1 MMDAARAE
9 IWNEAP
15 TQAQLDWLRRSGLD
29 VMALIRPTI
38 TMMTSGVRHQDGRF
52 DFDPAGMKWLAFE
65 EDEDFVFWQPRTGE
79 LATAEGRAFALGEAL
94 IGDAWTYS
102 FDCSLNIFTNPLEWL
117 RAKRDGIVVLDWSI
131 AFDRLRD
138 CPRVA
143 VAEAMLFNYRRHMKP
158 RHTPELFVIPKPWR
172 IAA

>member
-1 MMDAARAE
+1 M
-9 IWNEAP
+9 
-15 TQAQLDWLRRSGLD
+15 
-29 VMALIRPTI
+29 IRPTI

-52 DFDPAGMKWLAFE
+52 DFVADGPRWLAFE

-79 LATAEGRAFALGEAL
+79 LATAEGRTFALGEAL
-94 IGDAWTYS
+94 IDDAWTYS
-102 FDCSLNIFTNPLEWL
+102 FDCSLNIFKSPLEWL
-117 RAKRDGIVVLDWSI
+117 QAKRDGIVVVDWPS

-158 RHTPELFVIPKPWR
+158 PRMPEVYVIPER
-172 IAA
+172 SRAA